1 MLLFGE
7 EISHHARGGSC
18 FALRARTGMVFQEG
32 ALFDSLTVRDN
43 VGYQLIQEKK
53 LTDEEID
60 AKVHEALRFV
70 GLEET
75 FSLFPAS
82 LSGGMRRR
90 VAIARALINQ
100 PELLL
105 YDSPTGGLD
114 PVTSTNII
122 SLIVK
127 QRDVHRTPS
136 LLVTHRLQDAF
147 TMCTHRFDAEKD
159 EMVPLPKGET
169 DPNTTFLMLE
179 EGKLIF
185 DGIAARAAAQRQSV
199 CEGVSGVERA
209 AWVSEI
215 RSSHK
220 LRVPLVSILRP
231 GKARTSN
238 FSFSHEGIASTMPK
252 KNSEFGDEMPWV
264 RDFAPLGR
272 AHSFIA
278 LSQGSAPPWAIIN
291 SSLQDEGR
299 REHPASQSCAPMCA
313 PGTPTVLDFR
323 VLRGMRLLARAI
335 SRGIHD
341 HPSFRIAIA
350 IFPPQIH
357 RRPRAPRAV
366 LSRSAF
372 ARAAPPPPTASP
384 WASSAGA

>member
-1 MLLFGE
+1 MSLSLLTELEPLKDTLPVVEMRHVTLSFDGPPVLTDISFRVAPHETRILLGPAGVGKSVLLKLINGLLKPDRGEVLLFGD
-7 EISHHARGGSC
+7 EISIMPEQAL

-43 VGYQLIQEKK
+43 IGYQLIEEKK

-60 AKVHEALRFV
+60 AKVRESLKFV
-70 GLEET
+70 ELEQT

-114 PVTSTNII
+114 PVTSTNIV

-147 TMCTHRFDAEKD
+147 TMCTHRFDAEKN

-169 DPNTTFLMLE
+169 DPNTTFMMLE

-185 DGIAARAAAQRQSV
+185 DGT
-199 CEGVSGVERA
+199 
-209 AWVSEI
+209 
-215 RSSHK
+215 
-220 LRVPLVSILRP
+220 L
-231 GKARTSN
+231 
-238 FSFSHEGIASTMPK
+238 HELLHTDNAFVK
-252 KNSEFGDEMPWV
+252 EFLE
-264 RDFAPLGR
+264 
-272 AHSFIA
+272 
-278 LSQGSAPPWAIIN
+278 
-291 SSLQDEGR
+291 
-299 REHPASQSCAPMCA
+299 
-313 PGTPTVLDFR
+313 
-323 VLRGMRLLARAI
+323 
-335 SRGIHD
+335 
-341 HPSFRIAIA
+341 
-350 IFPPQIH
+350 
-357 RRPRAPRAV
+357 
-366 LSRSAF
+366 
-372 ARAAPPPPTASP
+372 
-384 WASSAGA
+384 